1 MFPRTQDTAKGPS
14 DQSSAS
20 PALRRPSIKM
30 SEDTV
35 KTPRSMNK
43 TTAAE
48 KKTPVSTAVTPKA
61 TSGANRSRRSAELSS
76 VQTLGTGPENQ
87 DAKPDPVEDVLG
99 RHLGKTPQPEM
110 KLERDT
116 KENE

>member
-30 SEDTV
+30 SEDPV
-35 KTPRSMNK
+35 KTPRSANK

-48 KKTPVSTAVTPKA
+48 MTPMTGHSDCGVEVVI
-61 TSGANRSRRSAELSS
+61 RR
-76 VQTLGTGPENQ
+76 
-87 DAKPDPVEDVLG
+87 
-99 RHLGKTPQPEM
+99 
-110 KLERDT
+110 
-116 KENE
+116 